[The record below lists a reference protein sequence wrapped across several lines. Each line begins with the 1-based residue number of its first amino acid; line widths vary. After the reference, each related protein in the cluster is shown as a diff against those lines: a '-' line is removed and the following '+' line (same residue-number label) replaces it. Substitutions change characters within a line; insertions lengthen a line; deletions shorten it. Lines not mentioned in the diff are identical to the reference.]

1 MRASRLLTIL
11 IRLQLGGRVTARAL
25 AEKLEV
31 SKRTIYRDIDELSA
45 AGIPVYA
52 DRGRDGGFA
61 LLDTFRTQITGL
73 TTGESEALL
82 LAGIPL
88 VAADLGL
95 SGAAHGARAKLLAGL
110 SDAERAEAQRV
121 ADRFHLDPLDWYR
134 RARPAPHLPLIAEAV
149 WSGRRLRLDYEGW
162 ERVSAVIVEPLGLVV
177 KGGQWY
183 LVAKTRTAPRT
194 FRLSAVRE
202 AALLDETFERPRDFD
217 LADYWSKAI
226 ARFEKGLRREQAR
239 LRAAPSS
246 FDRIDR
252 LGADIAEP
260 LRAAAPDADGWR
272 EATIP
277 IESIGFAAGLL
288 LGFGDEIEVIAPQA
302 LRTELAERAA
312 RVQKLYAEA
321 DDCAPAKDR

>member
-11 IRLQLGGRVTARAL
+11 ITLQLGGRVTARTL

-61 LLDTFRTQITGL
+61 LLDKFRTDITGL
-73 TTGESEALL
+73 TAGESEALL

-95 SGAAHGARAKLLAGL
+95 GGAAHGARAKLLAGL
-110 SDAERAEAQRV
+110 SERERIEASRV
-121 ADRFHLDPLDWYR
+121 SERFHLDPLDWYR
-134 RARPAPHLPLIAEAV
+134 RARPAPHLQQVAAAV
-149 WSGRRLRLDYEGW
+149 WNERRLEIAYEGW
-162 ERVSAVIVEPLGLVV
+162 RKTSIVIVDPLGLVL

-183 LVAKTRTAPRT
+183 LVAAARAVPRT
-194 FRLSAVRE
+194 YRLSAIHT
-202 AALLDETFERPRDFD
+202 ANSLDQPCERPPDFD
-217 LADYWSKAI
+217 LASYWTRAI
-226 ARFEKGLRREQAR
+226 TRLENDLRREEAR

-246 FDRIDR
+246 LDRLER

-260 LRAAAPDADGWR
+260 LRAAEPDAAGWR
-272 EATIP
+272 EAIVP
-277 IESIGFAAGLL
+277 IESVGYAAGLL
-288 LGFGDEIEVIAPQA
+288 LGFADEIEVLAPLALRNELAARAGRVQA
-302 LRTELAERAA
+302 LYRS
-312 RVQKLYAEA
+312 A
-321 DDCAPAKDR
+321 DLPES